1 MSAYFDSLN
10 RRATSQP
17 AVPMPERPVRAV
29 APVRRLAP
37 GEMPSEYR
45 AMREKLLVVGR
56 AKPLKSLVFAGC
68 TGGEGCS
75 QVVLQ
80 FAEMLASS
88 GLNVLLVDADQPGV
102 ERPTAA
108 ASEAD
113 LSEAVA
119 RRRALSGTIWGEGK
133 LTVVQ
138 SPASAPDKERLLS
151 SPEFASWLDV
161 QHSTY
166 DYVLVDAPPLLRS
179 ADATLIGRL
188 CDGVVLVVES
198 QVTARGAI
206 AEAHEQLERTGV
218 HVVGAVMNRVRNQV
232 PRLLRP
238 YISVNS

>member
-10 RRATSQP
+10 RRAATQP
-17 AVPMPERPVRAV
+17 AVPLPERPVRPV

-88 GLNVLLVDADQPGV
+88 GLNVLLVDADQPGTG
-102 ERPTAA
+102 RPAV
-108 ASEAD
+108 SETD

-119 RRRALSGTIWGEGK
+119 RRRTLSGTVWGDGK

-138 SPASAPDKERLLS
+138 SPASAPDKERLLR
-151 SPEFASWLDV
+151 SPEFAAWLDV

-179 ADATLIGRL
+179 ADATLIARL
-188 CDGVVLVVES
+188 CDGIILVVES
-198 QVTARGAI
+198 EVTARGAI
-206 AEAHEQLERTGV
+206 GEAREQLERTGV
-218 HVVGAVMNRVRNQV
+218 HVVGAVMNRVRNTV

-238 YISVNS
+238 YLSASA